1 MNDMA
6 TSTATSNV
14 TADFSLKHDEWG
26 RLNYVDAAG
35 TRHER
40 VSVVRAFPITDP
52 DRMVAIIGTDGHELL
67 FISDLSHLP
76 AAIRHTLEEELA
88 RREFLPVIE
97 RIVKVS
103 GRIEPCEWQV
113 ETDHGPRKFVLA
125 AYEDVHRLANHR
137 ALVFDGEGTRYL
149 IPDVRALDPT
159 SRGHLDRYL

>member
-1 MNDMA
+1 MNGAA
-6 TSTATSNV
+6 TSTTTSNL

-35 TRHER
+35 MLHEK
-40 VSVVRAFPITDP
+40 VTVVRAFPITDP
-52 DRMVAIIGTDGHELL
+52 DRMVAIIGAHGHELL
-67 FISDLSHLP
+67 FIADLSHLP

-113 ETDHGPRKFVLA
+113 ETDRGPRRMPPSRRRTRRDSA
-125 AYEDVHRLANHR
+125 R
-137 ALVFDGEGTRYL
+137 A
-149 IPDVRALDPT
+149 
-159 SRGHLDRYL
+159 